1 MSTGFPVEIALK
13 PQHLYS
19 CVCDTVIQC
28 DLNKV
33 FRLYNQQNFWIPVLD
48 TGMTGIGYGMKEV
61 DIGIVAEMTYSN
73 TKGVIYTYFKLFK
86 FPLKIR

>member
-1 MSTGFPVEIALK
+1 MTGIGAGM
-13 PQHLYS
+13 
-19 CVCDTVIQC
+19 TGIGAGMTG
-28 DLNKV
+28 
-33 FRLYNQQNFWIPVLD
+33 IGA
-48 TGMTGIGYGMKEV
+48 GMTGIGYGMKGV

>member
-1 MSTGFPVEIALK
+1 MTGIGAGM
-13 PQHLYS
+13 
-19 CVCDTVIQC
+19 TGIGA
-28 DLNKV
+28 
-33 FRLYNQQNFWIPVLD
+33 
-48 TGMTGIGYGMKEV
+48 GMTGIGYGMKGV